1 MDIQALKPL
10 IDLFS
15 QAPLQELDVSDGA
28 QTVKITRAARYAL
41 AQSETC
47 PPPASPLPSPGGE
60 QVPDAL
66 PPLTTTPTN
75 APVQAQDIC
84 APMYGTLHLAPSP
97 DAPPFVSIGDTL
109 AVGQQ
114 VALIEAMKVFTP
126 VKATANGRLEAI
138 LAEDGQEVEADQPLM
153 RLS

>member
-15 QAPLQELDVSDGA
+15 QAPLQELDVSDGV
-28 QTVKITRAARYAL
+28 QTLKITRVPQHVN
-41 AQSETC
+41 AQAEACQPPQHLPAPLGDKNVPEAPTT
-47 PPPASPLPSPGGE
+47 PAPPAQEHILY
-60 QVPDAL
+60 
-66 PPLTTTPTN
+66 
-75 APVQAQDIC
+75 

-97 DAPPFVSIGDTL
+97 DAAPFVAIGDTL
-109 AVGQQ
+109 TIGQQ
-114 VALIEAMKVFTP
+114 VGLIEAMKVFTP
-126 VKATANGRLEAI
+126 VKATCGGRLEAI

>member
-1 MDIQALKPL
+1 MLSLRARH
-10 IDLFS
+10 
-15 QAPLQELDVSDGA
+15 APLGIS
-28 QTVKITRAARYAL
+28 T
-41 AQSETC
+41 
-47 PPPASPLPSPGGE
+47 PLTGGE
-60 QVPDAL
+60 QVPDAS
-66 PPLTTTPTN
+66 PPNNTPTN